1 MTKLIGLLTRDA
13 GRGATESAKLAEP
26 RDEDISAGA
35 CEGVELVV
43 DRGEGLAH
51 RQREEGLEH
60 NEGTGMSPKA
70 PGLRSNGRAEGR
82 TGKLGGR
89 R

>member
-35 CEGVELVV
+35 CEGVELVIV
-43 DRGEGLAH
+43 F
-51 RQREEGLEH
+51 
-60 NEGTGMSPKA
+60 T
-70 PGLRSNGRAEGR
+70 
-82 TGKLGGR
+82 
-89 R
+89 